1 MEFLSAVHT
10 DKGIKKNTN
19 QDSVLIKEAITD
31 HGKVFFAA
39 VCDGMG
45 GLAKGEVAS
54 ATLVRAFSDWFE
66 NRFPVFLYEKRTADG
81 IDRIEME
88 NDLNRLILD
97 VNSRISAYGQQFHAA
112 LGTTAAMILFA
123 EGRYYQPADKGSD
136 ICTERDRYGKDD
148 SRGSQDAS
156 SEKCPAP
163 VRRGERGHYPGI

>member
-19 QDSVLIKEAITD
+19 QDSVLIKEAVTD

-66 NRFPVFLYEKRTADG
+66 NRFRC
-81 IDRIEME
+81 
-88 NDLNRLILD
+88 
-97 VNSRISAYGQQFHAA
+97 S
-112 LGTTAAMILFA
+112 
-123 EGRYYQPADKGSD
+123 
-136 ICTERDRYGKDD
+136 CT
-148 SRGSQDAS
+148 
-156 SEKCPAP
+156 
-163 VRRGERGHYPGI
+163 RRGLRTGSTGSRWKMI